1 MGGTVI
7 PTILLGRTGDI
18 LVLLP
23 ALYQKHLQTGEKIP
37 LVVAEEFMEITEAC
51 SYIQPIVFR
60 GDFRRIDLA
69 QKAVGGKA
77 VQVAG
82 HKALVAQV
90 YGHGHNPELKL
101 DSFAKDI
108 VRLAGFD
115 GLWRESPKLVL
126 DQRNLEREKK
136 LSSTIK
142 GKFVLAFTDGHSSPF
157 PHESLLIQKIG
168 EWFPDCKIVH
178 NPRAEKFYDLVGL
191 MEKAECIFATDS
203 APLHL
208 AQAVDTPVVA
218 LAANTPSN
226 WHGSPMRRN
235 HVAYTRYDAFPNEL
249 EIIKDS
255 LENIGQ
261 DRKIL
266 HVFSNYPMNEGAR
279 KRYELARK
287 TWTGYKLGL
296 PDSALRRGDFGV
308 PFIKDMIRLACMQA
322 DEDSILMLHN
332 SDSQFFDPTHE
343 KIIEAV
349 RTKGSCFARRYD
361 YHGEPRVLPRDY
373 KFERYSGSDLFCFTK
388 AWWKANQ
395 NDFPDMVIG
404 RECWDRV
411 FRELVQLRGGADV
424 TGEIYHER
432 HTSHWEVDRNS
443 NGNLYN
449 RKLAIDWIVAHKIPL
464 EDLKPYTRVPI
475 NKGYKRPN
483 NHPYR
488 TTYRRPK

>member
-1 MGGTVI
+1 MT
-7 PTILLGRTGDI
+7 PTILLGRTGD
-18 LVLLP
+18 LAVLLP
-23 ALYQKHLQTGEKIP
+23 ALYRKHQETGEKIP
-37 LVVAEEFMEITEAC
+37 LVVAKEFAEITEAC
-51 SYIQPIVFR
+51 SYLDVRIFD

-69 QKAVGGKA
+69 QKMLGGHP

-90 YGHGHNPELKL
+90 YGHNYRPELKL

-126 DQRNLEREKK
+126 DKRSKAREKK
-136 LSSTIK
+136 LLSFTIK
-142 GKFVLAFTDGHSSPF
+142 PFVLVFTNGHSSPF
-157 PHESLLIQKIG
+157 PHEKLLLQMVAT
-168 EWFPDCKIVH
+168 WFPDRQIIH
-178 NPRAEKFYDLVGL
+178 NPMAEKIYDLVGL

-218 LAANTPSN
+218 LATHTPSN

-249 EIIKDS
+249 GIIKDS

-266 HVFSNYPMNEGAR
+266 HIFSNYPMNEGAK

-296 PDSALRRGDFGV
+296 PDSALRRGNFGV
-308 PFIKDMIRLACMQA
+308 PFIKDMLRLACMYA
-322 DEDSILMLHN
+322 EEEGVIILHN
-332 SDSQFFDPTHE
+332 SDIQFFDPTHAR
-343 KIIEAV
+343 IIDAV

-361 YHGEPRVLPRDY
+361 YHGEPRVLPREYD
-373 KFERYSGSDLFCFTK
+373 FEKYSGSDLFCFTK

-395 NDFPDMVIG
+395 NDFPDVVIG
-404 RECWDRV
+404 REGWDRAM
-411 FRELVQLRGGADV
+411 RELIQMRGGADV
-424 TGEIYHER
+424 TGEIYHCR
-432 HTSHWEVDRNS
+432 HTSKWEVERN
-443 NGNLYN
+443 NTGNIHN
-449 RKLAIDWIVAHKIPL
+449 RTLVLDFLRRNKIPL
-464 EDLKPYTRVPI
+464 EDMAPYVKNALNR
-475 NKGYKRPN
+475 GYRRPSN
-483 NHPYR
+483 PPYR
-488 TTYRRPK
+488 TTYRRVK